1 MVFMASML
9 YPTYLV
15 ISTSAVTGVYS
26 FAGIYAAVSL
36 CFFFFFDNKNSFTW
50 PYIRYHL
57 FVSIRGLVEAA
68 SAASLNTKQD
78 S

>member
-1 MVFMASML
+1 MHGVHGV
-9 YPTYLV
+9 YPIDLV
-15 ISTSAVTGVYS
+15 IRTSAVTGLYS
-26 FAGIYAAVSL
+26 FAGIYASLSL
-36 CFFFFFDNKNSFTW
+36 CSFFFDNTNSFTW

-68 SAASLNTKQD
+68 SAASLNTKQN